1 MVVYTGIVSLPP
13 SKNVP
18 TFNNTNYTA
27 GQQGLTYGDALKSFL
42 AFPQAQGKE
51 QMLDTDVAGALQVF
65 GDVSIVGT
73 GNYLQFPD
81 NTQQF
86 TAVDPTDYATLNDSN
101 TFLSLNSPTAPYQQ
115 IITGNNLSGNTNA
128 PLVVKNIDTGEYF
141 GWYIDPSSNFDTTLY
156 SNQTNGGLTIRNVDG
171 NSFSVAPTAPN
182 NTAYF
187 SNPISCGTNALNAG
201 AITGTQLTLSSSG
214 NSTALTTGVIGLSI
228 NDTILVGGDIL
239 LTVGANTTTIST
251 TANGLNVS
259 DPIVATGN
267 ITAPGF
273 VISDGVDNIYSL
285 YSQNGYGMVIANQNG
300 LGTLSLSN
308 GSTSVSTI
316 TCTAANTLDFNGA
329 SIALNGIGCQ
339 AISCSTLN
347 TNGNLLTCGSIN
359 TGAISGSQLTL
370 TSGANTTNL
379 TTTSTGL
386 TCNDSITIPAQTYP
400 LASSNIASTISYV
413 NQAIA
418 SQGSGDVTQ
427 SGNNAFTGTNSFSQ
441 VPTTSVTQTAFN
453 TTSTQLAS
461 IGYAT
466 SFVYNNT
473 QSVPLGP
480 ISILLQGGNYYTYS
494 NSYYQTGVIGKSVF
508 SLSTSGRATFSFS
521 AQPNPQNSYSNNNAY
536 LQLLSPSWSGN
547 VSGDASSISNGA
559 QNPILLGIWNSIS
572 SIGKFSWPFNP
583 TTLSQLNQ
591 YGQTFVSNVLYYPT
605 NTTYTQVYRAYVS
618 VFTANDNS
626 QNVALYVY
634 PPFNGIGAQLAVQ
647 ICPFTFS
654 FG

>member
-1 MVVYTGIVSLPP
+1 MASYNPP
-13 SKNVP
+13 NPYVP
-18 TFNNTNYTA
+18 GAFNPNQYIAPSANITA
-27 GQQGLTYGDALKSFL
+27 QYLS
-42 AFPQAQGKE
+42 E
-51 QMLDTDVAGALQVF
+51 
-65 GDVSIVGT
+65 
-73 GNYLQFPD
+73 NYLQFPFAQGAE
-81 NTQQF
+81 NFVSINNQGQLNQGGKAEFSSATIPVNFLITPTITNPF
-86 TAVDPTDYATLNDSN
+86 TFPDTTHTSSLATIGYVNNASGGGGDLLPANNPWTGLN
-101 TFLSLNSPTAPYQQ
+101 TFNPTPISGDITYPTGLNLANGVLSANDIDLVC
-115 IITGNNLSGNTNA
+115 IT
-128 PLVVKNIDTGEYF
+128 
-141 GWYIDPSSNFDTTLY
+141 
-156 SNQTNGGLTIRNVDG
+156 
-171 NSFSVAPTAPN
+171 PN
-182 NTAYF
+182 NT
-187 SNPISCGTNALNAG
+187 LNAFNIFTQSSG
-201 AITGTQLTLSSSG
+201 ALTSSSVPSIQIANNLG
-214 NSTALTTGVIGLSI
+214 SINLNATATGAAIGLHPQTQVNITNSTNNAS
-228 NDTILVGGDIL
+228 LV
-239 LTVGANTTTIST
+239 VNS
-251 TANGLNVS
+251 
-259 DPIVATGN
+259 N
-267 ITAPGF
+267 ITANNGY
-273 VISDGVDNIYSL
+273 ISSSTYRVGGSTNTLTGGASSITSSVNFTSPSFIINDGVDNNYQF
-285 YSQNGYGMVIANQNG
+285 YSQNAYGLVIANTSGG

-308 GSTSVSTI
+308 GGASVSTI
-316 TCTAANTLDFNGA
+316 TCTSANTLDFNGA

-347 TNGNLLTCGSIN
+347 SNGNLITCGSLSS

-370 TSGANTTNL
+370 ISGANSTAL

-461 IGYAT
+461 IGYIT

-473 QSVPLGP
+473 QSVPLT
-480 ISILLQGGNYYTYS
+480 STILIQGGAYYTYN

-521 AQPNPQNSYSNNNAY
+521 AQSNPQNAYGNNNAY
-536 LQLLSPSWSGN
+536 LQLLSPTWGGSPTN
-547 VSGDASSISNGA
+547 NAESISNGA
-559 QNPILLGIWNSIS
+559 QNPILLGIWNSIQ
-572 SIGKFSWPFNP
+572 SIAKFSFPFNP

-591 YGQTFVSNVLYYPT
+591 YGQTFVSNVLYYPN
-605 NTTYTQVYRAYVS
+605 NTQYSQVYRAYVS